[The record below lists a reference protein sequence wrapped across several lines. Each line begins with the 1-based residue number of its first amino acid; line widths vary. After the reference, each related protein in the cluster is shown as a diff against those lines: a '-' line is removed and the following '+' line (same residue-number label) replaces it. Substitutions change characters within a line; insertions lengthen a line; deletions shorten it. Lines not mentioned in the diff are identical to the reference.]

1 MTNAALRGKP
11 YAGNPHVRFDEGEV
25 APAATPRRG
34 SLLYKKLMAMLVVAV
49 LAAGAFAK
57 EATLVH
63 ERGLPREGAMLDWTP
78 FALTIAGP
86 VGLPCG
92 SWNIKGLQIG
102 IWNDVHE
109 FSGLQIGGIN
119 VADRAYGIQI
129 GFINVIAGDD
139 IPFLPVLNWSF

>member
-1 MTNAALRGKP
+1 M
-11 YAGNPHVRFDEGEV
+11 
-25 APAATPRRG
+25 
-34 SLLYKKLMAMLVVAV
+34 KKLMAMLVAAT

-63 ERGLPREGAMLDWTP
+63 ERGCAREGAMSDWTP

-86 VGLPCG
+86 VGLPWG
-92 SWNIKGLQIG
+92 SWNVKGLQIG

-129 GFINVIAGDD
+129 GFINVISGDD
-139 IPFLPVLNWSF
+139 IPFLPVVNWSF

>member
-1 MTNAALRGKP
+1 MQT
-11 YAGNPHVRFDEGEV
+11 
-25 APAATPRRG
+25 
-34 SLLYKKLMAMLVVAV
+34 LLTMLVAAA

-63 ERGLPREGAMLDWTP
+63 ERGLPREDAMSDWTP

-86 VGLPCG
+86 VGLPWG

>member
-1 MTNAALRGKP
+1 M
-11 YAGNPHVRFDEGEV
+11 
-25 APAATPRRG
+25 
-34 SLLYKKLMAMLVVAV
+34 KKLMTMLVAAA

-63 ERGLPREGAMLDWTP
+63 ERGLPREGAMSDWTP

-86 VGLPCG
+86 VGLPWG